1 MSNQF
6 GNKVKELRVKNN
18 LFQKHLAN
26 ALNIDTPLYS
36 KIERGERK
44 AKKEQIPILAKILK
58 TSIDELTTVWLAD
71 QVLDVLKD
79 EKLANKALKEVS
91 NNIKQFKK

>member
-6 GNKVKELRVKNN
+6 GNKLKELRLKNN
-18 LFQKHLAN
+18 LYQKHIAN

-44 AKKEQIPILAKILK
+44 AKKEQLVILSDILK
-58 TSIDELTTVWLAD
+58 INMDDLTTVWLAD

-79 EKLANKALKEVS
+79 EKLAKQALKEVS
-91 NNIKQFKK
+91 DNINQSK

>member
-6 GNKVKELRVKNN
+6 GNKLKELRLKNN
-18 LFQKHLAN
+18 LYQKHIAN

-44 AKKEQIPILAKILK
+44 AKKEQLVILADILK
-58 TSIDELTTVWLAD
+58 INMDDLTTVWLAD

-79 EKLANKALKEVS
+79 EKLAKQALKEVS
-91 NNIKQFKK
+91 NNINQSK

>member
-6 GNKVKELRVKNN
+6 GNKLKEFRIKNN
-18 LFQKHLAN
+18 LYQKHIAN
-26 ALNIDTPLYS
+26 VLNIDTPLYS

-44 AKKEQIPILAKILK
+44 AKKEQLVILADILK
-58 TSIDELTTVWLAD
+58 INVDDLTTVWLAD

-79 EKLANKALKEVS
+79 EKLANQALKEVS
-91 NNIKQFKK
+91 NNINKSK

>member
-6 GNKVKELRVKNN
+6 GNKVRELRLKNN

-44 AKKEQIPILAKILK
+44 AKKEQIPILAKVLK
-58 TSIDELTTVWLAD
+58 TSIDDLTTVWLAD
-71 QVLDVLKD
+71 QVLNLVKDQANIEKVLKSI
-79 EKLANKALKEVS
+79 S
-91 NNIKQFKK
+91 NTIKKK

>member
-36 KIERGERK
+36 KIERGERNISLK
-44 AKKEQIPILAKILK
+44 NIILIC
-58 TSIDELTTVWLAD
+58 TNV
-71 QVLDVLKD
+71 
-79 EKLANKALKEVS
+79 
-91 NNIKQFKK
+91 

>member
-71 QVLDVLKD
+71 QVLNLVKDQANVEKVLKSI
-79 EKLANKALKEVS
+79 S
-91 NNIKQFKK
+91 NTIKKK